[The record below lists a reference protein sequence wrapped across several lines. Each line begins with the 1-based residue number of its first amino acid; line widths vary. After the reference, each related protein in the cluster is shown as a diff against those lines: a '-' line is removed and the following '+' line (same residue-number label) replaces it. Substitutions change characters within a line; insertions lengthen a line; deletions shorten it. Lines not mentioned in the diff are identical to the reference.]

1 MSEIFKG
8 LGVDYLIEGGQTM
21 NPSTDDM
28 LKAIEAVHAEH
39 VFILPNN
46 KNVILAASQAKELT
60 TDCQVYVVPT
70 KTVPQ
75 GISAMLSCSAER
87 APEDNFADM
96 EAAISTVKTGEITYA
111 VRDTTIDGYPIKK
124 GDLMGI
130 GDEGILAVG
139 ADVRTV
145 ALEMLGKMVDDES
158 GLVSIYNGADFGE
171 EETEEL
177 TAAVEEAFPDV
188 DVEANFGGQ
197 PIYYCILSVE

>member
-1 MSEIFKG
+1 
-8 LGVDYLIEGGQTM
+8 
-21 NPSTDDM
+21 
-28 LKAIEAVHAEH
+28 
-39 VFILPNN
+39 
-46 KNVILAASQAKELT
+46 
-60 TDCQVYVVPT
+60 
-70 KTVPQ
+70 
-75 GISAMLSCSAER
+75 
-87 APEDNFADM
+87 M